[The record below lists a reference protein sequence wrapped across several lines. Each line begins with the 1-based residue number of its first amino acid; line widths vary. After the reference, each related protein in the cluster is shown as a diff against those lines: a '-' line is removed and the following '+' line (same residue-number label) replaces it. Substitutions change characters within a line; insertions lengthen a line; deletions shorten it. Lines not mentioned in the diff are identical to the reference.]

1 MKIRTVDQ
9 LDLSGKRTLIR
20 VDFNVPMDKA
30 GKVTDDTRLEAAL
43 PTIRLAIERGAKT
56 ILLSHLGRP
65 KGKRLPEMSLA
76 SVAPRLAQLL
86 GRPVAFAPD
95 CVGEPAEVAVA
106 AMKPGDVLL
115 LENVRYHAGEEKND
129 EGFGGKLAALCDVY
143 VNDAFATAHR
153 GHASNVAILKFVKE
167 RAAGLLMKDEIA
179 YFEKALVSPARP
191 LIAVFGGAKI
201 SGKIEAINNVL
212 GKVDK
217 ILIGGAM
224 ANTFLAAL
232 GYGIGKSL
240 YEAEMVDTAKRVL
253 AGAAE
258 RKVRLHLPVDV
269 VVAERLE
276 ASAPSRTVPADGI
289 PEGMMALDIGPATG
303 ALFREAQRDRA
314 PQPVRGP
321 RHHRDGPQRLQVRS
335 HRPGPTKRRPG
346 GGPPPPGQPPQ
357 PPQTNSITYGTTRT
371 GYTVAKSQTS
381 PVGRTAAVGEQ
392 ITFTLKVVNTGDVA
406 LATVPLTDTFNPT
419 ILQYVT
425 SSIPPF
431 ATAPAGTVTWSDIMG
446 GATLT
451 PGATG
456 QVTVKNGSNAP
467 VSA

>member
-1 MKIRTVDQ
+1 MKIRTIDQ

-30 GKVTDDTRLEAAL
+30 GNVTDDTRLQAAL

-76 SVAPRLAQLL
+76 PVAPRCPGCWAA
-86 GRPVAFAPD
+86 GRVRAGLRGRARGD
-95 CVGEPAEVAVA
+95 GRRGDEA
-106 AMKPGDVLL
+106 GDVLL
-115 LENVRYHAGEEKND
+115 LENVRYQAGEEKND
-129 EGFGGKLAALCDVY
+129 EELGKRLAALCDVY

-153 GHASNVAILKFVKE
+153 GHSSNVAIVKFVKE
-167 RAAGLLMKDEIA
+167 RAAGLLMKNEIA

-191 LIAVFGGAKI
+191 LAAIFGGAKI

-212 GKVDK
+212 DKVDM

-258 RKVRLHLPVDV
+258 RKVRLYLPVDV

-276 ASAPSRTVPADGI
+276 ATAPTRIVPAKEI
-289 PEGMMALDIGPATG
+289 PDGMMALDIGPATV
-303 ALFREAQRDRA
+303 ALFREALQDAKTIVWNGPMGAFETAPFAAGTQAVIRA
-314 PQPVRGP
+314 LAESAALTIV
-321 RHHRDGPQRLQVRS
+321 
-335 HRPGPTKRRPG
+335 G
-346 GGPPPPGQPPQ
+346 GG
-357 PPQTNSITYGTTRT
+357 
-371 GYTVAKSQTS
+371 
-381 PVGRTAAVGEQ
+381 
-392 ITFTLKVVNTGDVA
+392 D
-406 LATVPLTDTFNPT
+406 TDTALHKAGLFSRMS
-419 ILQYVT
+419 YVST
-425 SSIPPF
+425 
-431 ATAPAGTVTWSDIMG
+431 GG
-446 GATLT
+446 GAFLELLEGKHL
-451 PGATG
+451 PGIA
-456 QVTVKNGSNAP
+456 ALEEE
-467 VSA
+467 